1 MSKRNILFS
10 LFLIFGAVDTAYSLH
25 PLEQQILS
33 KPLPK
38 APRRDPSMQSLRKGN
53 VKELYCDSSVTTF
66 QGKVIPGSR
75 VGQEIPLSTLSS
87 ANITAIPVGERFTGR
102 PFYRSSNEVSLR
114 DCDAGLTFH
123 FGRSCR

>member
-1 MSKRNILFS
+1 MSKRNIFVS
-10 LFLIFGAVDTAYSLH
+10 LFLIFGAVNSAYSIH

-38 APRRDPSMQSLRKGN
+38 APRGGSSMQSLKKEN

-75 VGQEIPLSTLSS
+75 VGREIPLSTLSS
-87 ANITAIPVGERFTGR
+87 ANITAIPIGERFTGK

-114 DCDAGLTFH
+114 DCDVGLTFH